1 MASFIHNGAF
11 RFTPDDF
18 AAVASIKSD
27 VIRRILQD
35 RLTETHGLLARY
47 VGDRFLK
54 LETNLSCWGD
64 FVQQGRVRTSYGTL
78 TSADLP
84 SILSA
89 IAIIDPIVA
98 AIRGE
103 RVDHREVA

>member
-1 MASFIHNGAF
+1 MASFIAGGAF
-11 RFTPDDF
+11 RFTSDDF
-18 AAVASIKSD
+18 SAVASIKSE
-27 VIRRILQD
+27 VVRRILRD
-35 RLTETHGLLARY
+35 RFSDVNGLLIRY

-54 LETNLSCWGD
+54 LETNLSCWAD
-64 FVQQGRVRTSYGTL
+64 FVQQGPVHTSYGTL

-89 IAIIDPIVA
+89 IAIIDPIAA

-103 RVDHREVA
+103 RVVQKEVA